1 MEKTEITLEY
11 TEQTPRFGKMLLP
24 KKGTEKAVSVEDPA
38 AGRRLLPDGAVLGQD

>member
-24 KKGTEKAVSVEDPA
+24 KKTEKAVSVEDPA